1 MSSLVSAIKDFRKKS
16 PLAFFITV
24 HTVIFLLVFT
34 VLGQLS
40 YSPGALELSFARQ
53 ILSGEIPYRDF
64 TSEYPPLAL
73 LSFVLPAL
81 VSRRDLV
88 YGLAFAVE
96 MLLLDFLILKLL
108 AVLDRCLKIPHER
121 TLTVYTLFVF
131 AVGPII
137 ISRYDI
143 LPAALTLAAIASFV
157 TNLNALAFALVALGV
172 TAKVYPIIIAPLMVI
187 YLLRDLNMKKL
198 IWGSISFITTLLVL
212 NLPFYLASP
221 ENFIGFL
228 TYHAERGLHSES
240 TYASWLLISKL
251 LGLTDVTGVFSYGS
265 WNLASP
271 LADKLA
277 KLSFPFSAILLFVLY
292 AVYAWKLW
300 KSPRNNLMSS
310 ENARDFVRF
319 STLSVAI
326 FIASSKVFSVQ
337 YLIWLMPLIPLTEA
351 KQTTVMWFIFAVI
364 GIMTQFIYP
373 YNYLNFESFLT
384 PYVLVIIFRNI
395 LFVALTILIAT
406 SGRDVNKRLQSLASS
421 DSRL

>member
-1 MSSLVSAIKDFRKKS
+1 
-16 PLAFFITV
+16 
-24 HTVIFLLVFT
+24 
-34 VLGQLS
+34 
-40 YSPGALELSFARQ
+40 
-53 ILSGEIPYRDF
+53 
-64 TSEYPPLAL
+64 
-73 LSFVLPAL
+73 
-81 VSRRDLV
+81 
-88 YGLAFAVE
+88 
-96 MLLLDFLILKLL
+96 LLL
-108 AVLDRCLKIPHER
+108 
-121 TLTVYTLFVF
+121 T
-131 AVGPII
+131 G
-137 ISRYDI
+137 
-143 LPAALTLAAIASFV
+143 
-157 TNLNALAFALVALGV
+157 
-172 TAKVYPIIIAPLMVI
+172 
-187 YLLRDLNMKKL
+187 
-198 IWGSISFITTLLVL
+198 
-212 NLPFYLASP
+212 
-221 ENFIGFL
+221 
-228 TYHAERGLHSES
+228 
-240 TYASWLLISKL
+240 KL

-337 YLIWLMPLIPLTEA
+337 YLMWLMPLIPLIEA